1 MATSHQKYT
10 ITIIILIVIIIVS
23 YWSIFESQL
32 YQELM
37 SEYSNMP
44 AIRIYRI
51 DNLTLPQLPPAVLL
65 GNYSESYA
73 LNMDLYSLSSIQRT
87 AIRSSLSSHHPSTI
101 SISET
106 STLTLVSSCRKCA
119 TMICVQNRLNFPFAA
134 FSLADII
141 TMTNYSLTI
150 RFLFLLF
157 CLMTIDAT
165 ANDTRRDRASKDRTR
180 LFSDGFGYEKH
191 CNALLHNKT
200 EKSRDE
206 LGLAMLLN
214 ACNCQASDFDDGI
227 LVINTPCTGTI
238 N

>member
-87 AIRSSLSSHHPSTI
+87 
-101 SISET
+101 SISDT

-119 TMICVQNRLNFPFAA
+119 TMICVQNSLNFPCAA

-141 TMTNYSLTI
+141 TMTNYYHPMQYTQIKHSLAI
-150 RFLFLLF
+150 RFLLLLF

-165 ANDTRRDRASKDRTR
+165 ANDTRRDRA
-180 LFSDGFGYEKH
+180 
-191 CNALLHNKT
+191 
-200 EKSRDE
+200 
-206 LGLAMLLN
+206 
-214 ACNCQASDFDDGI
+214 
-227 LVINTPCTGTI
+227 
-238 N
+238 